1 MLSKQ
6 EIMDQVNDMVN
17 LIDKLCNE
25 KETNWRKFCNEA
37 RKHRETQQELAEANF
52 RIEKVL
58 TLLKNNIGN
67 NSMELRV
74 EVIKILEGKYE

>member
-37 RKHRETQQELAEANF
+37 RKHKETQQELAEANF
-52 RIEKVL
+52 RIEKAINYIKGFDSL
-58 TLLKNNIGN
+58 CSQDKELL
-67 NSMELRV
+67 S
-74 EVIKILEGKYE
+74 ILEGKYE